1 MFWGDLRGRRG
12 TSIALPF
19 SVGVLGSDM
28 QSCPRSKQRVSS
40 LAASIMFALT
50 VVSGCSRTTKRR
62 DINFARQ

>member
-1 MFWGDLRGRRG
+1 MFWGDLREACG

-40 LAASIMFALT
+40 LASIMFALT